1 MIGKLSGN
9 KIPILTGKNTD
20 DESKTGERFNKNN
33 KETVNILLSE
43 LVKVDNENKNK
54 KSYIKFIVLVLL
66 ALGGGSLYYLMK
78 KPSGKKKKK
87 KKKKRT

>member
-1 MIGKLSGN
+1 MIGV
-9 KIPILTGKNTD
+9 PTD

-43 LVKVDNENKNK
+43 FVKADNENKNK

-78 KPSGKKKKK
+78 KPS
-87 KKKKRT
+87 KKKRRKRKK